1 MLLIEG
7 IGGVNSGGE
16 LLGKRLSPVGRLA
29 TGNKLG
35 GRSPGGETLGKRL
48 GPVGKLAI
56 GNKVFGRVGNILL
69 TLGGLIT
76 GGPGALGNGKDGG
89 LPKES
94 PSETDAMNSVGT
106 GGREIDGREIDA
118 VEIGGGVND
127 ILNSGTEGTVIDKGE
142 TKGLEIDTGV
152 IDTGVIEIGVFDIGV
167 FDIGVIDIGVIEIGV
182 IEIGAIDIGVN
193 DRGVKD
199 VGVNEDTGTASVA
212 DGTATVDTATTGT
225 TTDPGKLTEGTTEGT
240 TGTPKAT
247 MVARRKAQ
255 SQNL

>member
-1 MLLIEG
+1 M
-7 IGGVNSGGE
+7 NSGGE
-16 LLGKRLSPVGRLA
+16 ILGKRLSPVGRLA

-56 GNKVFGRVGNILL
+56 DNKVFGRVGNILL

-106 GGREIDGREIDA
+106 GGREIDGRGIDA

-127 ILNSGTEGTVIDKGE
+127 ILNSGTEGNTEGTVIDKGE

-152 IDTGVIEIGVFDIGV
+152 IEIGVIEIGVT
-167 FDIGVIDIGVIEIGV
+167 DIGVIEIGV
-182 IEIGAIDIGVN
+182 IDIGVN

-212 DGTATVDTATTGT
+212 DGTATVDATTTGT